1 MQVKKSKGQNSICSM
16 LLFVWKLKREMSVY
30 ELVFLKIS
38 RRINNKDG
46 FLVRGDRKPVV
57 VGA

>member
-1 MQVKKSKGQNSICSM
+1 MQVKKSKGQNSICSK

-30 ELVFLKIS
+30 ELVFLKLS

>member
-1 MQVKKSKGQNSICSM
+1 
-16 LLFVWKLKREMSVY
+16 MSVY
-30 ELVFLKIS
+30 ELVFLKLS

-57 VGA
+57 VGAYIYHIFGGGEGERETGKKRKG